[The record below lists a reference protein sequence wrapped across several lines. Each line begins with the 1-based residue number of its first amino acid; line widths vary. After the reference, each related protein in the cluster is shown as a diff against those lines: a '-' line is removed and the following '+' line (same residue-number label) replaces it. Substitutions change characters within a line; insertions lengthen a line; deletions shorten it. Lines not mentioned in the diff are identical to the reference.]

1 MYTSL
6 GLPKWPSGTEPS
18 CQGRRLGFG
27 PWIRKI
33 PWRREWQLTPVVL
46 PGESLGPRSLAGYSS
61 WGRNSWIQLS
71 DWARTHTYL
80 SYLILFSLDVKMNI
94 LRRKHHSV
102 PKYVAKQCSHAS
114 FFTVQGDILCS
125 WPHPHVKVL
134 KAPHVLSMSTSHSW
148 QPVSSWVKH
157 VLPPSIPGSETHHPP
172 SHPRQILPPA
182 PKPPLAIQQVC
193 PVSSVTQSCPTLYDP
208 VDCSTPGL
216 PVHHQLLEFTQTHVH
231 WVSDAIQ
238 PSHPLS
244 SPSPPAFNLSQ
255 HQGLFKWVNSSH
267 QVAKVLEFQ
276 LQHQFFQW
284 IFRTDFL

>member
-33 PWRREWQLTPVVL
+33 PWRRAWQLTPVVL

-80 SYLILFSLDVKMNI
+80 SYLMLFSLDVKMNI

-193 PVSSVTQSCPTLYDP
+193 PVSSVAQSCLTLYDP

>member
-6 GLPKWPSGTEPS
+6 GLPKWPSGTEPF
-18 CQGRRLGFG
+18 CQGWRLGFG

-33 PWRREWQLTPVVL
+33 PWRRAWQPTPVVL
-46 PGESLGPRSLAGYSS
+46 PGESLGPRSLAGYSP
-61 WGRNSWIQLS
+61 WGRNSRTQLS

-80 SYLILFSLDVKMNI
+80 SYLMLFSLDVKMNI
-94 LRRKHHSV
+94 LRRKHHSF
-102 PKYVAKQCSHAS
+102 PKYVAKQCSHAA
-114 FFTVQGDILCS
+114 FFTVQGDILCTWS
-125 WPHPHVKVL
+125 HPHVKVL

-208 VDCSTPGL
+208 MDCSMPSL

-244 SPSPPAFNLSQ
+244 SPSPPAFNLFQ

>member
-27 PWIRKI
+27 PWVRKI
-33 PWRREWQLTPVVL
+33 PWRRAWQPTPVFL
-46 PGESLGPRSLAGYSS
+46 PGELLGPRSLAGYSP
-61 WGRNSWIQLS
+61 WGRTQLS
-71 DWARTHTYL
+71 DWVCTHTYL
-80 SYLILFSLDVKMNI
+80 SYLMLFSFRVKMNI
-94 LRRKHHSV
+94 MRRKHHSV
-102 PKYVAKQCSHAS
+102 PKYVAKQCSHAA
-114 FFTVQGDILCS
+114 FFTVQGDILRS
-125 WPHPHVKVL
+125 SHPHVKVL

-172 SHPRQILPPA
+172 SPTRQILPPA

-193 PVSSVTQSCPTLYDP
+193 PVSSVTQSCPILHDP
-208 VDCSTPGL
+208 MDCSTPGL

-231 WVSDAIQ
+231 WVGDAIQ

-244 SPSPPAFNLSQ
+244 SPSPPTFNLSQ
-255 HQGLFKWVNSSH
+255 HQGKSISSSH
-267 QVAKVLEFQ
+267 EVAKVSEFQ

-284 IFRTDFL
+284 IFRTGLL